1 MVYCAGELSGL
12 AVGMSGEIAGE
23 SVKGDGMVEAGLS
36 VFQAMKKLLP
46 WYSPLAGEISWSK
59 DLPDLP
65 AGLKRSLTALGMQKR
80 KSVLGAG
87 ALWLKE
93 PGDY

>member
-1 MVYCAGELSGL
+1 MTGEWVVS
-12 AVGMSGEIAGE
+12 
-23 SVKGDGMVEAGLS
+23 GDGMGEAGLS

-46 WYSPLAGEISWSK
+46 WYSPLARDISWSK
-59 DLPDLP
+59 DLPDVP
-65 AGLKRSLTALGMQKR
+65 AGLKRGLTAPGMQKR

>member
-46 WYSPLAGEISWSK
+46 WYSPLAGGNFLVK
-59 DLPDLP
+59 RP
-65 AGLKRSLTALGMQKR
+65 AGFAGRS
-80 KSVLGAG
+80 
-87 ALWLKE
+87 
-93 PGDY
+93 